1 MKQLTSLIA
10 LTCPGGRILELLPD
24 AGDILLQPACRL
36 GHAAVG
42 VVHDG
47 NPKINVSVLAASVR
61 GKQFRSLED

>member
-10 LTCPGGRILELLPD
+10 LTGTGGRILEFLPD
-24 AGDILLQPACRL
+24 TGDILLQPACRL

-47 NPKINVSVLAASVR
+47 IP
-61 GKQFRSLED
+61 RSMVGLGTLGQRQAIS